1 MNDLMNNKMCH
12 YIWQEKKINYFWCMA
27 GHSHRHIGDIED
39 LDYVDQKAGFILM
52 YNRSYLSP
60 VPGKIPNRNCKNLKS
75 YSRITI
81 DISLENGISSNRY
94 TAVYFNQLSDRTKE
108 VTRYAFMKTV
118 GSSMNLDLSCVPKN
132 LYVIER
138 DCSKWEGIPI

>member
-1 MNDLMNNKMCH
+1 MAG
-12 YIWQEKKINYFWCMA
+12 EKNYLLLEYMA

-39 LDYVDQKAGFILM
+39 LDYVDRKEGFILM

-118 GSSMNLDLSCVPKN
+118 GSSMNLDLSCIPKN

-138 DCSKWEGIPI
+138 DCSKWEGIAI

>member
-1 MNDLMNNKMCH
+1 MAG
-12 YIWQEKKINYFWCMA
+12 EKNYLLLEYMA

-60 VPGKIPNRNCKNLKS
+60 IPGKIPNRNCKNLKS

-118 GSSMNLDLSCVPKN
+118 GSSMNLDLSCIPKN

-138 DCSKWEGIPI
+138 DCSKWEGITI

>member
-1 MNDLMNNKMCH
+1 MAG
-12 YIWQEKKINYFWCMA
+12 EKNYLLLEYMA

-39 LDYVDQKAGFILM
+39 LDYVDRKEGFILM

-118 GSSMNLDLSCVPKN
+118 GSSMNLDLSCIPKN

-138 DCSKWEGIPI
+138 DCSKWEGITI

>member
-1 MNDLMNNKMCH
+1 MAG
-12 YIWQEKKINYFWCMA
+12 EKNYLLLEYMA

-39 LDYVDQKAGFILM
+39 LDYVDRKEGFILM

-138 DCSKWEGIPI
+138 DCSKWEGITI

>member
-1 MNDLMNNKMCH
+1 MAG
-12 YIWQEKKINYFWCMA
+12 EKNYLLLEYMA

-60 VPGKIPNRNCKNLKS
+60 IPGKIPNRNCKNLKS

-138 DCSKWEGIPI
+138 DCSKWEGIAI

>member
-1 MNDLMNNKMCH
+1 MAG
-12 YIWQEKKINYFWCMA
+12 EKNYLLLEYMA

-60 VPGKIPNRNCKNLKS
+60 IPGKIPNRNCKNLKS

-118 GSSMNLDLSCVPKN
+118 GSSMNLDLSCIPKN

-138 DCSKWEGIPI
+138 DCSKWEGIAI

>member
-1 MNDLMNNKMCH
+1 MP
-12 YIWQEKKINYFWCMA
+12 

-39 LDYVDQKAGFILM
+39 LDYVDQEVGFILV
-52 YNRSYLSP
+52 YNREYLSP
-60 VPGKIPNRNCKNLKS
+60 ANGIIKKLKS

-94 TAVYFNQLSDRTKE
+94 TAVYFNHLSDRTKE

-118 GSSMNLDLSCVPKN
+118 GSSMDLDLSCVPKN
-132 LYVIER
+132 LYVIEIYQ